1 MDPVV
6 QLVLVIGICL
16 SIPACYIIVALLL
29 RERDDTPVIRTTPFD
44 PSDLAARL
52 EVEASFFDGAHRL
65 TGDRDGRRWAIALKQ
80 VEGVWG
86 ATIDVSCSIPSGVR
100 VRPEGFFGGKDP
112 DLGDPAFDSLVDLQG
127 DAAWLSAAF
136 SARARA
142 DLLALQGRGGYRLE
156 RERVLAAAPRAA
168 AGSKPARAAAHVDS
182 DGSDIVRALEVAVR
196 LAAALHLEPEQLPG
210 ALLARSRESAG
221 DVGRLAA
228 LRLLAAFPESP
239 EARQLVGSGGRLDG
253 DPAFVAMSKAVTA
266 PATAEPRIINLLG
279 HREIEVRRAAIT
291 WLESCGTAD
300 AVQALRDSSTGQL
313 KQPVREAVRA
323 IQARVAHVDA
333 GSLALVDDPEDAGRL
348 ALADD
353 EAGRL
358 ALARARK
365 EPGQ

>member
-142 DLLALQGRGGYRLE
+142 DLLALQGRGGDRLE
-156 RERVLAAAPRAA
+156 RERVLA
-168 AGSKPARAAAHVDS
+168 SAHVDS

>member
-156 RERVLAAAPRAA
+156 RERVLA
-168 AGSKPARAAAHVDS
+168 SAHVDS